1 MHIDIQ
7 RTAVSR
13 ISEIPKGDLGFGKI
27 FSDHMFSMDWV
38 GDKWIEPRIHPYGPI
53 EIIPSAL
60 ALHYGQSVFEGLKA
74 YRGLTDNRIRLFR
87 PHSNAQRLSN
97 SCKRLCI
104 PCVDPD
110 TFINAIRELISIDS
124 DWVPQGPDCS
134 LYIRP
139 LLFGSEGTLAVR
151 AADTYRFIIITSPVQ
166 EYFDRQGQGIY
177 LKAEDRFTRASPGGT
192 GGAKTAGNYAATLQP
207 MSDSAGEGFDQ
218 ILWLDGVEHR
228 YVEEAGQMN
237 IFFHIGDTI
246 VTPDLSG
253 TILPGIT
260 RDTILTILR
269 EWGYNI
275 EERRIPMDEVLTA
288 NQAGDVLEVFG
299 AGTAAVV
306 VPIDRIHYLGQD
318 LQLAQVGNDSLCQR
332 LYQTITELQFG
343 VRQENHGW
351 SVLVD

>member
-1 MHIDIQ
+1 MHIDIP
-7 RTAVSR
+7 RAAVSR
-13 ISEIPKGDLGFGKI
+13 INEIPKGDLGFGKI

-38 GDKWIEPRIHPYGPI
+38 GDKWIKPRIHPYGPI

-87 PHSNAQRLSN
+87 PHGNAQRLSN

-104 PCVDPD
+104 PCVAPD
-110 TFINAIRELISIDS
+110 IFINAIRELISIDS

-139 LLFGSEGTLAVR
+139 LLFGSEGTLTVR
-151 AADTYRFIIITSPVQ
+151 AAATYRFIIMTSPVQ

-275 EERRIPMDEVLTA
+275 EERRISMDEVLTA
-288 NQAGDVLEVFG
+288 NQAGDVREVFG

-318 LQLAQVGNDSLCQR
+318 LQLAPVGNDSLCQQ

-343 VRQENHGW
+343 VGQDNHGW